1 MKKRTFL
8 VAAAVALAAVVA
20 ASRWR
25 SAPATARSPAG
36 VSKAD
41 VDPIVRRLI
50 DEDYAGAVVVGIVDG
65 QGPRLFGYGSLSA
78 DHTVVPDGKTVFPIG
93 CLTEAFTGSLLADMA
108 HRGEVKPDA
117 PAGPL
122 LPPGV
127 VLPAAG
133 RDRFT
138 LARIASH
145 WSLLPPSG
153 RVDPDGGYK
162 TVRQYT
168 TEQMYTALSRWH
180 FRPTSPNTEIHDISD
195 FGTALLGH
203 LLVRA
208 GGEADYEQLLLK
220 RFCSPLDL
228 RDTRVTPSDDMRR
241 RLAPPHDVDGAPTTS
256 LPPAKTYASYDG
268 IYSTADDL
276 LRFIGAS
283 LGTGAPAGQLG
294 VALKENLSRTATANG
309 GQINTGYGWRLST
322 KDYVDRYYQGG
333 PNAGYYAM
341 AVVQPDQHWG
351 LVLLTDRSID
361 DEVVSEVL
369 VGLVARMSGKPAR
382 PPALLKSQKGPV
394 PNPDDYVG
402 RYDLGYGGTY
412 IVTRDG
418 DQLAIEGTSGMPK
431 QRLCL
436 GVDGEF
442 FVKTRRVKFAFQRDK
457 GKVTGL
463 TLRMLGQDVRGVKT
477 QP

>member
-1 MKKRTFL
+1 
-8 VAAAVALAAVVA
+8 
-20 ASRWR
+20 
-25 SAPATARSPAG
+25 
-36 VSKAD
+36 
-41 VDPIVRRLI
+41 
-50 DEDYAGAVVVGIVDG
+50 
-65 QGPRLFGYGSLSA
+65 
-78 DHTVVPDGKTVFPIG
+78 
-93 CLTEAFTGSLLADMA
+93 MA

-369 VGLVARMSGKPAR
+369 VGLVARGDLHRHARWRPTGDRGHQRHAEAAPVPRRGRRVLRENQACEVRIPAR
-382 PPALLKSQKGPV
+382 QGQGNGTDPAHARPRRPRRENAAV
-394 PNPDDYVG
+394 
-402 RYDLGYGGTY
+402 
-412 IVTRDG
+412 I
-418 DQLAIEGTSGMPK
+418 LAARPERNCFPFSS
-431 QRLCL
+431 R
-436 GVDGEF
+436 E
-442 FVKTRRVKFAFQRDK
+442 
-457 GKVTGL
+457 
-463 TLRMLGQDVRGVKT
+463 
-477 QP
+477 